1 MNPKLASI
9 SNSDTIRMISTTFRC
24 TLKGYFNA
32 NGLIRSFRWLRV
44 IGCKAVNQ
52 LGRSSSSF
60 AVNCGRLSCWI
71 SEYLVKSWYSLLNS
85 KKTHALLVFHPH
97 WLVQI

>member
-9 SNSDTIRMISTTFRC
+9 GSSDAISIISTTFGC

-32 NGLIRSFRWLRV
+32 NGLIYSFRWLRV

-52 LGRSSSSF
+52 LGSSSSSF
-60 AVNCGRLSCWI
+60 AVSCGRLNCWI
-71 SEYLVKSWYSLLNS
+71 SEYLVKSLVPIIKFQKEHN
-85 KKTHALLVFHPH
+85 ALLVFHPH
-97 WLVQI
+97 

>member
-9 SNSDTIRMISTTFRC
+9 GSSDAISLISTTFGC

-32 NGLIRSFRWLRV
+32 NGLIHSFRWLRV

-52 LGRSSSSF
+52 LGSSSSSF
-60 AVNCGRLSCWI
+60 AVNCGKLSCWI
-71 SEYLVKSWYSLLNS
+71 SEYLVRS
-85 KKTHALLVFHPH
+85 
-97 WLVQI
+97 